1 MEYSEPDVYSEFWD
15 IQSPGILE
23 RFAKIVNILY
33 ERNIMNFFIR
43 CVIFTPTVLIIVKEV
58 WRPRGLGT
66 INFDILRNS

>member
-1 MEYSEPDVYSEFWD
+1 M
-15 IQSPGILE
+15 E

-43 CVIFTPTVLIIVKEV
+43 CVIFTPSVLIIVKEV

-66 INFDILRNS
+66 INFDILRNSWDYSTNTDLF